1 MAKNMWQLKKKKEKR
16 KENITTLSGQWFQR
30 CMAIAIH

>member
-1 MAKNMWQLKKKKEKR
+1 MAKNMWQLKKKR